1 MLFSFVK
8 DINNQFSL
16 YRSNHTA
23 FLLILPALFLLL
35 SGCRKQD
42 DESRPTI
49 NFVKPEVNKEF
60 SAGDSVRVLAAVSD
74 NKRLSS
80 IQLSLVNDQLVNMTT
95 PRLFYPD
102 ENDYNID
109 LNYPLDNPNLEN
121 GSYELLI
128 IANDGINTTRKFRTI
143 RVRGLEQDLENII
156 IVRKLNSQVSGI
168 DVLDPSLN
176 LDTTFSIQQR
186 YGLSAVSSNFGLFCY
201 SKGSPSVLTAYNTF
215 NYDPE
220 WVKNASLP
228 HPEYVFAQSDE
239 YLYVSTGNGDI
250 FGFGMEG
257 EIVFQTA
264 ALELFVPEVFHV
276 FDDRLVAEQVS
287 RNGLERFL
295 IIYYLET
302 GIKQNRINI
311 SSDVAGISSSQG
323 RALVFLNEGL
333 DGVVRSLDPDE
344 FVYTEEQRLE
354 GINISSVTRIDERT
368 FLVPTVEGIFEY
380 DHYLKAFTDY
390 SSLEVELLR
399 YDPFSNRIFAARGSE
414 LILIDYASGN
424 EIDVID
430 QGSEILDLHILFN
443 K

>member
-1 MLFSFVK
+1 M
-8 DINNQFSL
+8 
-16 YRSNHTA
+16 
-23 FLLILPALFLLL
+23 LL

-42 DESRPTI
+42 DESRPII
-49 NFVKPEVNKEF
+49 NFVKPEVNEEF

-74 NKRLSS
+74 NRRLNS

-102 ENDYNID
+102 ESDFTID

-128 IANDGINTTRKFRTI
+128 IANDGINTTRMFRTI

-176 LDTTFSIQQR
+176 LDTAFSIQQR
-186 YGLSAVSSNFGLFCY
+186 YGLSAVSSKFGLFCY

-228 HPEYVFAQSDE
+228 NPEYVFALSDE
-239 YLYVSTGNGDI
+239 YLYLSTGNGDI

-302 GIKQNRINI
+302 GIEQNRINI

-333 DGVVRSLDPDE
+333 DGVVRSLDPGE
-344 FVYTEEQRLE
+344 FVYTEEQRLD
-354 GINISSVTRIDERT
+354 GINISAVTRIDERS

-380 DHYLKAFTDY
+380 DHYLKAFTEY
-390 SSLEVELLR
+390 SSLEVDLLR

-414 LILIDYASGN
+414 LILIDYPSGN
-424 EIDVID
+424 ELDLIE
-430 QGSEILDLHILFN
+430 QGSEILDVHLLYN